1 MSYKVFLAEY
11 IGVPRNHH
19 AIFVEL
25 VHDGEGEIYQVI
37 GDILTGMQHERKD
50 VKRPDK
56 SASYMSMEQ
65 IGTVSHENYDR
76 IESIVFAIEAP
87 KKQFD
92 GPKRLNPREPLRRC
106 QEWTKEAIQALKDA
120 NVLED

>member
-11 IGVPRNHH
+11 IGAPRNHH

-25 VHDGEGEIYQVI
+25 VDGGKGEIYQVT
-37 GDILTGMQHERKD
+37 GDIQNGMSHERKEA
-50 VKRPDK
+50 KRPDD
-56 SASYMSMEQ
+56 SASYMGKEQ
-65 IGTVSHENYDR
+65 IGTVSHEKYDR
-76 IESIVFAIEAP
+76 IESIIFAIDAP

-92 GPKRLNPREPLRRC
+92 GPKRLYPREPLRRC
-106 QEWTKEAIQALKDA
+106 QEWTEEAIQALKDA